1 MAERVRVLIVD
12 DEDHVRQMLER
23 GLSRAFGVSPP
34 KADTRPRSSCCE
46 RRSISSCWTSRCP
59 ECLGWNYL
67 DKSRPQYPDVAV
79 VMLSSLADTTY
90 GVQAMR
96 EGADDYVTKPVSFTV
111 LISRIKEVLSR
122 QASALKNKAYR
133 GQGESLDDLFSHPTH
148 LPRILIVDDEEDMLE
163 VLERGLTQ
171 SNYQCVTATSARDA
185 YEILNRQKIDLVLLD
200 IRMPDVSGMQLLPRI
215 KTNHPDVAVVMLSGK
230 DDMPTAVLA
239 MREGADDYV
248 TKPVAREEL
257 IIRIELVLGRRTLL
271 LEQGSSSSGTGR

>member
-1 MAERVRVLIVD
+1 MTERTRILIVD
-12 DEDHVRQMLER
+12 DEDHVRQMLDR
-23 GLSRAFGVSPP
+23 GLSRAGFRCV
-34 KADTRPRSSCCE
+34 
-46 RRSISSCWTSRCP
+46 TSETAYQAAMVLLR
-59 ECLGWNYL
+59 EKIDLVLL
-67 DKSRPQYPDVAV
+67 DVTMPGMSGLEFLKQVAAQYPDVAV
-79 VMLSSLADTTY
+79 VMLSGLANTTY

-111 LISRIKEVLSR
+111 LISRINGVLSR
-122 QASALKNKAYR
+122 RALALRSKAHG

-148 LPRILIVDDEEDMLE
+148 LPRILIVDDEENMLE
-163 VLERGLTQ
+163 VLEMGLTQ
-171 SNYQCVTATSARDA
+171 SNYRCVTAASARDA

-200 IRMPDVSGMQLLPRI
+200 IRMPDESGMQLLPRI

-239 MREGADDYV
+239 MRQGADDYV

-271 LEQGSSSSGTGR
+271 LEEGSGSSRNR